1 MKTDSAFRQRP
12 GFRRLAWIGA
22 VCALLALAPIRTS
35 QEGLVLVGPLPKEK
49 ILAALPEWARL
60 AKAYEPNIRA
70 VDAIHYFSK
79 PVRIRVFFASWNP
92 DGKALAAAFLKT
104 IEMADNSSVAVE
116 WIGVSKDMKEP
127 AETLRSAAV
136 DKVPTFI
143 VFVEGVEKG
152 RVIGA
157 PQFAIEED
165 IAALLLDMPVSA
177 SADDYDLDYFR
188 RTPHSH
194 LPINCSPCHV
204 PARPRSVRRS

>member
-1 MKTDSAFRQRP
+1 MKTDSAFRQSP
-12 GFRRLAWIGA
+12 GLRRAAWIGA
-22 VCALLALAPIRTS
+22 VCALIALAPMRVS
-35 QEGLVLVGPLPKEK
+35 PEDVVLVGPVSKEK
-49 ILAALPEWARL
+49 ILEALPDWARL

-79 PVRIRVFFASWNP
+79 PTRIRVFFASWNP
-92 DGKALAAAFLKT
+92 DGKAVAAAFLRT
-104 IEMADNSSVAVE
+104 MEMADNSVVAVE
-116 WIGVSKDMKEP
+116 WIGVSKDMKQP
-127 AETLRSAAV
+127 AEALRSGAV

-143 VFVEGVEKG
+143 IFVEGVEKG

-204 PARPRSVRRS
+204 PVRPRSARRS

>member
-1 MKTDSAFRQRP
+1 MKADSAFRQSP
-12 GFRRLAWIGA
+12 GFRLTAWIGA
-22 VCALLALAPIRTS
+22 VCALIALAPIRAS
-35 QEGLVLVGPLPKEK
+35 QKDIVLVGPLPKEK
-49 ILAALPEWARL
+49 ILEALPEWARL

-92 DGKALAAAFLKT
+92 DGKALAAAFLRT
-104 IEMADNSSVAVE
+104 MEMADNSSVVVE
-116 WIGVSKDMKEP
+116 WIGVSRDLKQP
-127 AETLRSAAV
+127 AEALRSESV

-143 VFVEGVEKG
+143 IFVEGVEKG

-165 IAALLLDMPVSA
+165 IAAFLLDLPVSA

-194 LPINCSPCHV
+194 LPINCSPCHIPV
-204 PARPRSVRRS
+204 RPRSARRS